1 MSGGSFDYWEFF
13 IAETRRNPAP
23 LYERFAMGVARDDEL
38 KAFANTVRPGQPPA
52 NILFAAVHF
61 LLLRGADQ
69 PLRRFYPNLNHD
81 RRADDLDAA
90 FPAFKDFVTTH
101 RREIA
106 PLVRSRVTNTNEFG
120 RSAVLHAG
128 FRALAKET
136 GEPLH
141 LVELGPS
148 AGLNLIWDRYA
159 VRYVRDGEFIFAGD
173 PGAALVLDCELRGE
187 EVPPA
192 GTTPLVAHRIG
203 LERNPVDLYRSDER
217 DWLRALVWPDQIARF
232 AKLDAALRIRSEETP
247 VIRYGD
253 ALDLLPEALSE
264 IPNDAATCVYHS
276 FVTYQFSDQQRTALD
291 DLLVAASLR
300 RRMWRLSWEGTL
312 SGEAPLLLHH
322 YRDGERSTRLL
333 ARCQAHGAWMEWKA

>member
-1 MSGGSFDYWEFF
+1 MSGASFDYWEFF

-61 LLLRGADQ
+61 LLLRGADH
-69 PLRRFYPNLNHD
+69 PLRHFYPNLNRG
-81 RRADDLDAA
+81 RREGDLDAA
-90 FPAFKDFVTTH
+90 FPAFKDFVKKH
-101 RREIA
+101 RKELA
-106 PLVRSRVTNTNEFG
+106 PLVRTRVTNTNEVG

-128 FRALAKET
+128 FRALAEEA

-159 VRYVRDGEFIFAGD
+159 VRYIRNSGFIFAGD
-173 PGAALVLDCELRGE
+173 PEAALVLDCELRGE

-192 GTTPLVAHRIG
+192 GATPLVAHRIG

-232 AKLDAALRIRSEETP
+232 ARLDAALRIRAEETP
-247 VIRYGD
+247 VIRDGD
-253 ALDLLPEALSE
+253 ALDLLPDALSE
-264 IPNDAATCVYHS
+264 IPEDAATCVYHS
-276 FVTYQFSDQQRTALD
+276 FVTYQFSDEQRTALD

-312 SGEAPLLLHH
+312 SGEAPLLLHG
-322 YRDGERSTRLL
+322 YRDGVRSTRLL
-333 ARCQAHGAWMEWKA
+333 AQCQAHGAWLEWKA